1 MKNIINQNH
10 PPVTDEMITYA
21 EQYFQVKLPES
32 YIKLLRISNGGILK
46 LPYLDIRGIEGPIK
60 EEEFIYFDRL
70 LGIVPPELKQTLSE
84 TNILDTHYL
93 KEEWGMQQEN
103 IILIGGDGH
112 YWVAL
117 DYRLSEEPRITYI
130 DTENASEYLL
140 FNHFDELIEHL
151 YDTVDGNLIEIDTT
165 NLTKENLF
173 ENLHTN
179 DYKSIEKGLL
189 IWSDMVFLENKEEDL
204 YYDRILKIFKLE
216 GLDFFTE
223 DEQVT
228 LRFSIALT
236 VCKLLKNEKNI
247 IDKKFLEEILA
258 YLRSVNDID
267 GLKYLVETE
276 FTTYKER
283 WG

>member
-1 MKNIINQNH
+1 MGNATREH
-10 PPVTDEMITYA
+10 Y
-21 EQYFQVKLPES
+21 
-32 YIKLLRISNGGILK
+32 SNRWRW
-46 LPYLDIRGIEGPIK
+46 P
-60 EEEFIYFDRL
+60 
-70 LGIVPPELKQTLSE
+70 
-84 TNILDTHYL
+84 
-93 KEEWGMQQEN
+93 
-103 IILIGGDGH
+103 

-179 DYKSIEKGLL
+179 DYKSIKKGLL

-204 YYDRILKIFKLE
+204 YYDRILEIFKLE
-216 GLDFFTE
+216 GLDFFTA

-228 LRFSIALT
+228 LRFSTALT